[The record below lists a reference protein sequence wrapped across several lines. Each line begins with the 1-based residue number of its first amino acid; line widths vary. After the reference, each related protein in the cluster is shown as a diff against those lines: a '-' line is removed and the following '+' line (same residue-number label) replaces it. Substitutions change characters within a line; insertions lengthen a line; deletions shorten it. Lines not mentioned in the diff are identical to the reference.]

1 MLYSSRPVS
10 NFFSLFSLPEEF
22 NISRETLDSTYRSLQ
37 RQAHPDLHAMATA
50 HQQEEAAEHSA
61 LINRAYATLKSPL
74 ERAKYVLQLNGCG
87 ESHGGEA
94 TTNDPELLLSVL
106 EARELVEEIGDPEQ
120 LHHMQADNLK
130 KQEECIQALT
140 SAFQRRDWSKAM
152 ELTTQLRYATRIGE
166 AISQKS

>member
-74 ERAKYVLQLNGCG
+74 ERAKYVLNGCG

-94 TTNDPELLLSVL
+94 TTDDPELLLSVL